1 MGTVLLPNIFI
12 FLNMNRVTSFF
23 QTDMK
28 QKLIFG
34 AVSSV
39 TTFGVSLWSI
49 SHFYSFLAEE
59 NRLAIK
65 TNELAVREANFRG
78 SEERSEI
85 LKKLYETNAQLA
97 QRIEETNTRL
107 AQRIEETNTRLEKR
121 IEETNTRIDETN
133 ARLEQGFD
141 MINNRLDKA
150 DSERQ
155 AILNAII
162 QK

>member
-1 MGTVLLPNIFI
+1 MKLSTEKYKTIWFFPNIYI

-23 QTDMK
+23 QTDIK

-49 SHFYSFLAEE
+49 SRLYSFLAEE

-65 TNELAVREANFRG
+65 SYDLAVREANFRG

-85 LKKLYETNAQLA
+85 LKKLDEINARIT
-97 QRIEETNTRL
+97 QRIEETNT
-107 AQRIEETNTRLEKR
+107 
-121 IEETNTRIDETN
+121 
-133 ARLEQGFD
+133 
-141 MINNRLDKA
+141 
-150 DSERQ
+150 
-155 AILNAII
+155 
-162 QK
+162 